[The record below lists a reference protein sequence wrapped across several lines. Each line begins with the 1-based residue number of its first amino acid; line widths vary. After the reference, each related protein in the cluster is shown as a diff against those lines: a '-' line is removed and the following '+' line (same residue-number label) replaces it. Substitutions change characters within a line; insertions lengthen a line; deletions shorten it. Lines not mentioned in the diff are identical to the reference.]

1 MANAVDDSAS
11 PKPTMVA
18 AGQSSPAS
26 SRASPAS
33 TTPVTSTCVS
43 PSPKIARRRP
53 IAATA

>member
-33 TTPVTSTCVS
+33 TTPVTTHLRQ
-43 PSPKIARRRP
+43 PEPEDRAPQRP
-53 IAATA
+53 